1 MDLGEVNYYF
11 VDVHLSKLSKGIM
24 SKEAARAME
33 IELHIQ
39 GCIKCFTA
47 FEWYPEIV
55 SYLHHQRLSYIYNKH
70 KSDDNIFFVI

>member
-1 MDLGEVNYYF
+1 MLGINCLGLTSLITFTMDLGEVNYYF

-47 FEWYPEIV
+47 FE
-55 SYLHHQRLSYIYNKH
+55 
-70 KSDDNIFFVI
+70 